1 MANSVL
7 TLNMVQV
14 SCNVLID
21 LQKKI
26 DDMYIL
32 SRLNPSKV
40 TFCPTCKFSPTQME
54 NWNAYAVVASV

>member
-1 MANSVL
+1 MADSIL

-14 SCNVLID
+14 SCNVLLD

-26 DDMYIL
+26 DDMYML

-40 TFCPTCKFSPTQME
+40 TFCPTGKSSDTQME

>member
-1 MANSVL
+1 MANSIL
-7 TLNMVQV
+7 TLNMAQV

-21 LQKKI
+21 LQTKI

-40 TFCPTCKFSPTQME
+40 TFYPTGKSSPTQME
-54 NWNAYAVVASV
+54 NWKAYAVVASV